1 MSQTTRPQIGKY
13 TFPFLVQIGHVNMQL
28 PTTNYHLMKKKT
40 NAFLVGFG
48 KYYTQTSKKGIVNVL
63 AECENGEDYVGR

>member
-1 MSQTTRPQIGKY
+1 
-13 TFPFLVQIGHVNMQL
+13 
-28 PTTNYHLMKKKT
+28 MKKKT

-48 KYYTQTSKKGIVNVL
+48 KYYTQTSKKGSENVL